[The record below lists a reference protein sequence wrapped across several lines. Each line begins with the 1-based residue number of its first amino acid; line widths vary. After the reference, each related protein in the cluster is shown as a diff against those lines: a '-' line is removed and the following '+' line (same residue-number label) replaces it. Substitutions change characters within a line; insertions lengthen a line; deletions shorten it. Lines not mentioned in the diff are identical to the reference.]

1 MATEKEIGKWGSVF
15 DTRRVAVH
23 ATVLPNGRIICWGR
37 RANPNDPKSVNLD
50 EQFTR
55 PFFID
60 LPFSPKDNFLV
71 DESKLIKNSSPDQ
84 DIKDAPK
91 FLDTLNLFCSGHCL
105 QPDGSLLVA
114 GGHKEDG
121 LGIDQACTYD
131 YLSNKWTPLPKMN
144 DGRWYPSVT
153 TLPDGNALVISGS
166 HVPMA
171 QSDWTTGRYISNI
184 PQILHPDPT
193 VKAAPSVSWVTAP
206 SPPGRIIPLYP
217 KLHLDPKGR
226 IFVAGPQAES
236 LLINLDA
243 NVNNNRTIAWEFP
256 GSMRSGGA
264 CEYGSSAM
272 HEDGKVLWTGGGNPP
287 IKKTEIMDLNKEKL
301 TWVPSKDMEF
311 ARRQHNAT
319 VLPDGSVLVTGGSSG
334 AGGFSSP
341 PGFNDLTP
349 GVTVHKAELW
359 SEAKG
364 WKTMAEEVHDRC
376 YHSIALLL
384 PNGQVLSASGGEY
397 GDAIGARASNTLT
410 NAQLFSPPYLCQGVD
425 RPTILNPLPTIEYGK
440 NFTITVGPKD
450 NIKQASLMRLGSVT
464 HTTNMNQLRVKLVP
478 TQTGTSVQLTGP
490 ANPNIAP
497 PGHYMLFVMNEKGVP
512 CVAPIIQIK
521 LSASKP
527 ATTLMQRARM
537 AEQPAISLLELDQKV
552 MDQHD
557 QPVTLVGLT
566 PICPYGLGPCWGGA
580 FEALQHISDIKT
592 VRPAPSQADS
602 VAFVYLKNQD
612 SLPDIDV
619 WRREFSSIA
628 RSSYEMRGIEVT
640 LSGAGTRRLDGKDQV
655 GQLLLVAEKTRPEV
669 VLAPYQQISNIRYD
683 FKAGKPK
690 PITKEE
696 AEAYAQLF
704 SVVDPDDRVTL
715 KVTGTLQKHGE
726 GKYSLEV
733 RAFSM

>member
-1 MATEKEIGKWGSVF
+1 
-15 DTRRVAVH
+15 
-23 ATVLPNGRIICWGR
+23 
-37 RANPNDPKSVNLD
+37 
-50 EQFTR
+50 
-55 PFFID
+55 
-60 LPFSPKDNFLV
+60 
-71 DESKLIKNSSPDQ
+71 
-84 DIKDAPK
+84 
-91 FLDTLNLFCSGHCL
+91 
-105 QPDGSLLVA
+105 
-114 GGHKEDG
+114 
-121 LGIDQACTYD
+121 
-131 YLSNKWTPLPKMN
+131 
-144 DGRWYPSVT
+144 
-153 TLPDGNALVISGS
+153 
-166 HVPMA
+166 MA

-206 SPPGRIIPLYP
+206 SPPGRIVPLYP

-256 GSMRSGGA
+256 GISRSGGA

-272 HEDGKVLWTGGGNPP
+272 YEDGKVLWTGGGNPP
-287 IKKTEIMDLNKEKL
+287 IKKTETMDLNKEKL

-334 AGGFSSP
+334 AGGFSNP

-364 WKTMAEEVHDRC
+364 WKTMAAEVHDRC

-410 NAQLFSPPYLCQGVD
+410 NAQLFSPPYLCQGAD
-425 RPTILNPLPTIEYGK
+425 RPTILNPLLTIEYGK

-464 HTTNMNQLRVKLVP
+464 HTTNMNQLRVKLIP
-478 TQTGTSVQLTGP
+478 NQTGTSVQLAGP
-490 ANPNIAP
+490 ANANTAP

-521 LSASKP
+521 LPTSKP

-537 AEQPAISLLELDQKV
+537 AEQPAIGLLELDQKV
-552 MDQHD
+552 MNQHD

-602 VAFVYLKNQD
+602 IALVYLKNED

-640 LSGAGTRRLDGKDQV
+640 LSGAVTRKLDGKDQA
-655 GQLLLVAEKTRPEV
+655 GQLLLIAGKTRPEV
-669 VLAPYQQISNIRYD
+669 ILAPYQQSSNIRYD

-696 AEAYAQLF
+696 ADAYAQLF
-704 SVVDPDDRVTL
+704 TVVDPDDRVTL
-715 KVTGTLQKHGE
+715 KVNGTLQKHGE
-726 GKYSLEV
+726 GKYSLAV
-733 RAFSM
+733 REFSM